1 LVGNTAQATEAI
13 VTARGGG
20 IGQRM
25 DFTLRR
31 FNLLERS
38 ATVKRLVE
46 LSIRG
51 VDVEPIPLCLGE
63 SKRAVLVSNYP
74 AVYPTLRALIKV
86 GARFPGR
93 GYRLKGIGRP
103 EVIAEANTIL
113 KVLGVDSVIFPVYKD
128 EAGAY
133 RMQKKVIQDVVAYLR
148 GEGNVLWV
156 SITGTT
162 RGNGLLEGDLR
173 TGAALFSTGNGVPIV
188 PMGLVTREHKDTLRV
203 VKVRFGEPI
212 DPSPMKEIGD
222 FERTDF
228 LIDLSRLALCRVA
241 RLLPPGQ
248 RGDFEQVEEKLQEAE
263 SRLGVAKE

>member
-1 LVGNTAQATEAI
+1 
-13 VTARGGG
+13 
-20 IGQRM
+20 
-25 DFTLRR
+25 
-31 FNLLERS
+31 
-38 ATVKRLVE
+38 
-46 LSIRG
+46 
-51 VDVEPIPLCLGE
+51 VEPIPPCLGE

-74 AVYPTLRALIKV
+74 AVYPTLRALLKV

-133 RMQKKVIQDVVAYLR
+133 RMQKKVVQDVMTYLR

-156 SITGTT
+156 SVTGTT

-173 TGAALFSTGNGVPIV
+173 TGAALLSTTANVPIV
-188 PMGLVTREHKDTLRV
+188 PMGLVTREHQDTLRV

-212 DPSPMKEIGD
+212 NPPPVAELSD

-241 RLLPPGQ
+241 SLLPPGQ
-248 RGDFEQVEEKLQEAE
+248 RGDFEQVQEKLREAE
-263 SRLGVAKE
+263 SRLGMAEE

>member
-1 LVGNTAQATEAI
+1 MGTTAQATEAI
-13 VTARGGG
+13 VAERGEG
-20 IGQRM
+20 IWQRM
-25 DFTLRR
+25 DLTLRR
-31 FNLLERS
+31 LNLLERS

-46 LSIRG
+46 LGIRG
-51 VDVEPIPLCLGE
+51 VEVEPIPPCLGE

-86 GARFPGR
+86 GARFPGQ

-133 RMQKKVIQDVVAYLR
+133 RMQKRVIQDVMAYLQ
-148 GEGNVLWV
+148 GEGNVLWL
-156 SITGTT
+156 SLTGAT

-173 TGAALFSTGNGVPIV
+173 TGAALFSTGHGVPLV
-188 PMGLVTREHKDTLRV
+188 PMGLVTREHKGRPRV

-212 DPSPMKEIGD
+212 NPTPVTELSD

-241 RLLPPGQ
+241 SLLPPGQ

-263 SRLGVAKE
+263 NRLGMG

>member
-1 LVGNTAQATEAI
+1 MGTTAQATEAM
-13 VTARGGG
+13 VGVRREG
-20 IGQRM
+20 IGQWM
-25 DFTLRR
+25 DITLRR

-46 LSIRG
+46 LGIRG
-51 VDVEPIPLCLGE
+51 VEVEPIPPCLGE
-63 SKRAVLVSNYP
+63 SERAVLVSNYP

-148 GEGNVLWV
+148 GGGNVLWL
-156 SITGTT
+156 SITGAT

-173 TGAALFSTGNGVPIV
+173 TGAALFATGNGVPMV
-188 PMGLVTREHKDTLRV
+188 PMGLVTREHKGRLRV

-212 DPSPMKEIGD
+212 YPPPVRELGD

-228 LIDLSRLALCRVA
+228 LIDLSRLALCHVA

-263 SRLGVAKE
+263 SRLGMGQE